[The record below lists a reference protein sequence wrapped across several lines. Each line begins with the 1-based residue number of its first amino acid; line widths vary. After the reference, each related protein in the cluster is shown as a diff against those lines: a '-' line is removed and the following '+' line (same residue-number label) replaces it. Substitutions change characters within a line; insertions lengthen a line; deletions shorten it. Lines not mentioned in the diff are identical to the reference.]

1 MTGPRLYDVDN
12 ALAEIAKARA
22 RRDELT
28 RQQVAIA
35 DRLAIHLDRH
45 FAAEEL
51 ETAGRALVIGAA
63 SIAALANEDI
73 PGAVMCNILAFGGA
87 RLILDGRSFDPRAE
101 VTS

>member
-1 MTGPRLYDVDN
+1 MTAPKLYDVEN
-12 ALAEIAKARA
+12 ALRELAKNRQ

-51 ETAGRALVIGAA
+51 ETAGRALLIGAA
-63 SIAALANEDI
+63 SVIALATEDI
-73 PGAVMCNILAFGGA
+73 PSAVMCNVLAFAGD
-87 RLILDGRSFDPRAE
+87 RLIRDGRTFGPAG

>member
-1 MTGPRLYDVDN
+1 MTGAKLYDVDE
-12 ALAEIAKARA
+12 ALREIARHRK

-45 FAAEEL
+45 FAAEEI

-63 SIAALANEDI
+63 SVIALATEDI
-73 PGAVMCNILAFGGA
+73 PPAVMCNVLAFAGA
-87 RLILDGRSFDPRAE
+87 RLILDGRTFEPE
-101 VTS
+101 VTP